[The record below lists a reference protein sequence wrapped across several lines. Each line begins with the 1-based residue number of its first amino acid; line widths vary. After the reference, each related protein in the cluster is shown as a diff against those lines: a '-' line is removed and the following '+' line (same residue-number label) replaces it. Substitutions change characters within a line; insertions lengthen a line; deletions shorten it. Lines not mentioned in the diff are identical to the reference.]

1 MELKRTMH
9 HGRMLIALSAIQQP
23 REIGVQAFIMAH
35 HPVAQAPEAAQN
47 GQDDEGGIEDFF
59 PIQSIKHGQGLR
71 PRFRHYLVR
80 YRCQFTH
87 NCHCVG
93 VGSGSLVGVIVAVS
107 PVSVTSFVEVAV
119 AVAVAVARRV
129 GVAEGVGEAST
140 VAVASGVAVTSGVGV
155 GVGAKVSDA

>member
-1 MELKRTMH
+1 MH
-9 HGRMLIALSAIQQP
+9 QRGMVIPLPVIKL
-23 REIGVQAFIMAH
+23 EGVLHMQAFIMAH

-59 PIQSIKHGQGLR
+59 PIQSIKHGQDLR